1 MQIEGLGTGDW
12 GLGKVEG
19 GGAGAWGIG
28 AWEDRGAGGW
38 GLGAREDRGAP
49 SRHAHPGMPSG
60 DHGGWGNSR
69 RVANIGTCVSTAGH
83 YR

>member
-28 AWEDRGAGGW
+28 AW
-38 GLGAREDRGAP
+38 EDRGAP